1 MKLFAAFLLATTVLA
16 SPSFAEDSNTVYE
29 HQSPEALKFQNSI
42 IATAAQGYDSA
53 SIVEAFKLNGWG
65 ISETTVNAIVSRTIT
80 GQKAMDSG
88 LIVPFAGGNQT
99 DNGQL
104 NNGPTQYTGMVQ
116 YGGGDNYSG
125 GSISMSS
132 IPGMACGGGQ
142 MAASGLGA
150 VGAISGWFS
159 GGRATAP
166 LQMAQQVQLLTANAC
181 LFSQL
186 QTQLRGLWAQVQNLK
201 SADIATINGTL
212 SALYSV
218 RSLLGSVDGTT
229 YTMNR
234 ITGVMNDQYPGIYDG
249 MTNEEV
255 MSQTIIWENAAREA
269 TEESWRIQSAI
280 VKHQKEAEVRTTTQV
295 AALNKAP
302 GMLAAQQATG
312 NLITTL
318 IEKAANMESAS
329 IAHYRVME
337 HQMLQ
342 DEAAKQNAME
352 LHKRRSEGW
361 GYMDSTEVFQPF
373 AN

>member
-1 MKLFAAFLLATTVLA
+1 M
-16 SPSFAEDSNTVYE
+16 E
-29 HQSPEALKFQNSI
+29 
-42 IATAAQGYDSA
+42 
-53 SIVEAFKLNGWG
+53 
-65 ISETTVNAIVSRTIT
+65 
-80 GQKAMDSG
+80 
-88 LIVPFAGGNQT
+88 
-99 DNGQL
+99 
-104 NNGPTQYTGMVQ
+104 
-116 YGGGDNYSG
+116 
-125 GSISMSS
+125 S

-142 MAASGLGA
+142 AAAAGLGA
-150 VGAISGWFS
+150 VGAIAGWFS

-166 LQMAQQVQLLTANAC
+166 LQMAQQVQLYTANAC

-186 QTQLRGLWAQVQNLK
+186 QAQLRGLWTQMQNLK
-201 SADIATINGTL
+201 NTDLTTINGTL
-212 SALYSV
+212 GALYRV
-218 RSLLGSVDGTT
+218 RSLLGSVDGST

-234 ITGVMNDQYPGIYDG
+234 VTGMMRHHYPETYDG
-249 MTNEEV
+249 MATDEEV
-255 MSQTIIWENAAREA
+255 MNQAIIWEDAAKQA

-280 VKHQKEAEVRTTTQV
+280 IQHQKEVEQRTAGQV

-337 HQMLQ
+337 HQALQ
-342 DEAAKQNAME
+342 DETARQNAEE

-373 AN
+373 SN